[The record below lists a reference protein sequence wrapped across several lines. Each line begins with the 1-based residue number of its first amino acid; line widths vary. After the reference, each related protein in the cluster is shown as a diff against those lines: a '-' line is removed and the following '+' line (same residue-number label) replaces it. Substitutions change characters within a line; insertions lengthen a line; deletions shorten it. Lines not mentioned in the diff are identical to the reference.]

1 VDNAIGP
8 KAVHMEVFL
17 DGRLCRSLP
26 ICGLVQNH
34 GPAASMMQETN
45 YAKEIVTAL
54 CKSMPQGST
63 EGRDLPLEAA
73 DLIEQH
79 EALSEA
85 VETIKFFRE
94 VTHD

>member
-1 VDNAIGP
+1 
-8 KAVHMEVFL
+8 
-17 DGRLCRSLP
+17 
-26 ICGLVQNH
+26 
-34 GPAASMMQETN
+34 MQETN

-63 EGRDLPLEAA
+63 EGTDLPLEAA
-73 DLIEQH
+73 DLIEQQD